1 MNGSDKFVMKFE
13 NVYFINGTA
22 YAGKSTIVNLIP
34 RFYDVTK
41 GCVKINGQD
50 VREYPLASLR
60 ERIGV
65 VLQKAVLFKGSIRD
79 NMRWGNANAT
89 DEEIRKALEAAQA
102 LGFVEEKEGGLDFV
116 VAQGGKN
123 FSGGQRQRL
132 SIARALV
139 RKPEILI
146 LDDSTSAL
154 DYVTDARLRKELKN
168 RKNTMTTFIV
178 SQRTSSIQFADK
190 IVVLEDGKMVGLG
203 THKYLLDHCEVYQE
217 IYASQYQSQE
227 EEEEAYE

>member
-1 MNGSDKFVMKFE
+1 
-13 NVYFINGTA
+13 
-22 YAGKSTIVNLIP
+22 
-34 RFYDVTK
+34 
-41 GCVKINGQD
+41 
-50 VREYPLASLR
+50 
-60 ERIGV
+60 
-65 VLQKAVLFKGSIRD
+65 
-79 NMRWGNANAT
+79 MR
-89 DEEIRKALEAAQA
+89 
-102 LGFVEEKEGGLDFV
+102 
-116 VAQGGKN
+116 
-123 FSGGQRQRL
+123 QRQRL
-132 SIARALV
+132 TVARALV

-154 DYVTDARLRKELKN
+154 DYVTDARLRRELKA
-168 RKNTMTTFIV
+168 RKDTMTTFIV